1 MTPKEFVQQVITPGA
16 AWAEQVAGLNSSI
29 AARRML
35 LAIAIQESD
44 LVHRY
49 QMLPGGAP
57 GPARSWWQ
65 GEQTGGMIR
74 VVTASAVSQSIRSR
88 GVALCQAACVRPEA
102 AAIWRAIEGHDLL
115 AYGLARLLLLSDPQA
130 IPETEPGAWACYAD
144 RLWRPGKPHRERWIT
159 SWAAALRE
167 YPLG

>member
-16 AWAEQVAGLNSSI
+16 AWAEQAAGLTSSI

-35 LAIAIQESD
+35 LAIAIQESRLED
-44 LVHRY
+44 RFQVLAS
-49 QMLPGGAP
+49 GGP

-74 VVTASAVSQSIRSR
+74 VVTSPSVSQAIRSR
-88 GVALCQAACVRPEA
+88 GVALCQAASVRPEA

-115 AYGLARLLLLSDPQA
+115 AYGLARLLLLSDPHA
-130 IPETEPGAWACYAD
+130 IPETEAGAWACYAD
-144 RLWRPGKPHRERWIT
+144 RLWRPGARHRERWVT
-159 SWAAALRE
+159 SWAAAVRE
-167 YPLG
+167 YALG